1 MLFCSGPDWGTVT
14 TERRSSVARPGQRRS
29 RADLAFDG
37 SHDLPILVEYA
48 KWTAQGRQSP
58 RGAPIKKKETVYR
71 LLDRVA
77 FGEVL
82 SGEAEI

>member
-1 MLFCSGPDWGTVT
+1 MD
-14 TERRSSVARPGQRRS
+14 RP
-29 RADLAFDG
+29 
-37 SHDLPILVEYA
+37 
-48 KWTAQGRQSP
+48 GRQSP

-82 SGEAEI
+82 SGEAEISFRLLARA